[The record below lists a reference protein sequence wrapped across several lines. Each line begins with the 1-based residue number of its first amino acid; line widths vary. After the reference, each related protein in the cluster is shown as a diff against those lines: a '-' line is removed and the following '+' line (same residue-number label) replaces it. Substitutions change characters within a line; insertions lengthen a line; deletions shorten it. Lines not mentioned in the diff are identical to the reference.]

1 MNISFQ
7 QLVIFRD
14 LNETKSVTQTA
25 QRLHLTQPAVSIQL
39 RNFQQQ
45 FDRALYETIGKKI
58 YITDFGKEILI
69 KSQTLLKEAEEIER
83 MGKSQ
88 KGTLQ
93 GLLKIAVVSTGK
105 YVMPYFLSDFLQQH
119 PGVELQMDV
128 SNKQQVIE
136 RLKKNEVDFALVS
149 ILPEKLDLKKIDL
162 IENRLY
168 MVGHPSNSIKK
179 SRIVSLQSLTP
190 VIYRENGSG
199 TRQTME
205 KFIERKKIVP
215 IKPIELT
222 SNEAVKQA
230 LLAGMGYSIM
240 PLIGLKNEILDQ
252 QLQILPIAG
261 LPIKT
266 TWRLVW
272 LTDKKHG
279 LAASEFQ
286 RYLRENKN
294 EILEKHFN
302 WYLQFKD

>member
-7 QLVIFRD
+7 QLIIFRD
-14 LNETKSVTQTA
+14 LNETRSVTQTA

-39 RNFQQQ
+39 KNFQKQ
-45 FDRALYETIGKKI
+45 FDRPLYETIGKKI
-58 YITDFGKEILI
+58 YITEFGKDVMA
-69 KSQTLLKEAEEIER
+69 KTHVLLNEAEEIER
-83 MGKSQ
+83 LGKSK
-88 KGTLQ
+88 KGVIH

-105 YVMPYFLSDFLQQH
+105 YVMPYFLSDFIKKN
-119 PGVELQMDV
+119 PDVEIQMDV
-128 SNKQQVIE
+128 SNKEQVIE

-149 ILPEKLDLKKIDL
+149 ILPEKMDLKKIDL

-168 MVGHPSNSIKK
+168 MVGFPQENKLKRTIKAFHT
-179 SRIVSLQSLTP
+179 LTP
-190 VIYRENGSG
+190 LIYREPGSG

-240 PLIGLKNEILDQ
+240 PLIGLKNEILSK
-252 QLQILPIAG
+252 QLQIIPITG

-266 TWRLVW
+266 TWQLVW

-294 EILEKHFN
+294 NILKKYFD

>member
-7 QLVIFRD
+7 QLIIFRD
-14 LNETKSVTQTA
+14 LNETKSITQTA
-25 QRLHLTQPAVSIQL
+25 ERLHLTQPAVSIQL
-39 RNFQQQ
+39 KNFQLQ

-58 YITDFGKEILI
+58 YITEFGKEVYL
-69 KSQTLLKEAEEIER
+69 KSQVLLKEAEEIQR
-83 MGKSQ
+83 WGKSN
-88 KGTLQ
+88 KGEIQ

-105 YVMPYFLSDFLQQH
+105 YVMPYFLTDFIKAN
-119 PGVELQMDV
+119 PDVEIHMDV
-128 SNKQQVIE
+128 SNKEQVIE
-136 RLKKNEVDFALVS
+136 RLKRNEVDFALVS
-149 ILPEKLDLKKIDL
+149 ILPEKLNLKKIDL

-168 MVGHPSNSIKK
+168 MVGFPQKK
-179 SRIVSLQSLTP
+179 TLRHALKTMTSLSPL
-190 VIYRENGSG
+190 IYREPGSG

-240 PLIGLKNEILDQ
+240 PLIGLKNEILSK
-252 QLQILPIAG
+252 QLQIIPITG

-266 TWRLVW
+266 TWQLVW

-294 EILEKHFN
+294 NILKKYFD